1 MFQTMPK
8 EWVQTWPLLL
18 EVVALSAITQPLAYN
33 IFVFQEGALPR
44 PQITNVVL
52 DLPSYRITS

>member
-1 MFQTMPK
+1 MPK

-33 IFVFQEGALPR
+33 IFVFQEGNLPR